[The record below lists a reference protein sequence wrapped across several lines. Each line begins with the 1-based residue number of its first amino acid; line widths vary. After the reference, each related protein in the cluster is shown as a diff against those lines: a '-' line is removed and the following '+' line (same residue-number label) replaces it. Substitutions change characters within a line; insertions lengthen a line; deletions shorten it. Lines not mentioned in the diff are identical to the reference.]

1 MSTKRWTVLAAAIAA
16 TLTFALGMIAYKSAS
31 EGSILVGA
39 GDIAGCSSAGDE
51 ATAKLIDDMPSAIV
65 FTTGD
70 NAYDSGTEA
79 EFENCYGPTWGRH
92 KARTYPSPG
101 NHEYYTENASG
112 YFDYYGAV
120 AGDPSKGYYSY
131 DVGDWH
137 EVSLNSMCENVGGC
151 GAGAPMLTWLEKDL
165 SANPTKCTL
174 AYFHHPLFT
183 SGSGHGNST
192 KMRATWEALYEADA
206 DVVVNGHE
214 HVYERF
220 APQDPGGMADPAR
233 GIREFVVGT
242 GGFLPYSFA
251 DTKPNSQVRNADTLG
266 VLKLTLNQSDYDWE
280 FVPVAGKTF
289 TDSGSDD
296 CH

>member
-1 MSTKRWTVLAAAIAA
+1 VSTKRWTVLAAASAA
-16 TLTFALGMIAYKSAS
+16 TLTLTLGMIAYNSAS
-31 EGSILVGA
+31 ESSILVGA

-51 ATAKLIDDMPSAIV
+51 ATAKLIDGMPTAIV

-79 EFENCYGPTWGRH
+79 EYKDCYGPTWGRH

-112 YFDYYGAV
+112 YFDYFGAV
-120 AGDPSKGYYSY
+120 AGDPNKGYYSY

-137 EVSLNSMCENVGGC
+137 VVSLNSMCENVGGC
-151 GAGAPMLTWLEKDL
+151 GATSPMLTWLEKDL
-165 SANPTKCTL
+165 AANPTRCTL

-183 SGSGHGNST
+183 SGSGHGNNT
-192 KMRATWEALYEADA
+192 KMGPTWEALYEADT
-206 DVVVNGHE
+206 DIVVNGHE

-220 APQDPGGMADPAR
+220 APQNPSGEADPAR

-251 DTKPNSQVRNADTLG
+251 KTKPNSQVRNADTLG

-280 FVPVAGKTF
+280 FVPVAGETF